1 MESDAEIARKCEARV
16 GARLGAW
23 RLERLLGVGGMAA
36 VYRALDADGR
46 PSAIKLLHTRF
57 AASPGIRARF
67 QREAYIANK
76 IAHPGIVRILAD
88 GVSEDGAPYLVMDL
102 LEGDSVDSL
111 LARGGRLTVRA
122 SMQIGAGVLEVLEK
136 AHSLGILHR
145 DLKPENL
152 FVTRDGQVKVLDFG
166 IARLFEKQSGED
178 LTRTGMVLG
187 TPAFMAPEQALGRW
201 SQVDVRTDIWS
212 VGAIL
217 FLLVSGRV
225 PHGSATG
232 NEMLIRAATQP
243 APSLARVVDA
253 PLPVIRL
260 VDRAL
265 AYDKK
270 RRFPDATAMLQEVRR
285 VVAELGD
292 SQAVQR
298 PIVGSKPPP
307 SMFDAPTLAPEA
319 VSPVPSS
326 APMSPTKIAQRL
338 EADSIVDDRFADS
351 IAKAYREAA
360 KTGSTA
366 VVTNTVRAAVRR
378 LAANAPDSALSFAS
392 SLCLALVDREEPA
405 RSGPVVRDFANA
417 IISARTLRALL
428 TGTLRPDVDVA
439 ECAQR
444 LPALLDALGDAHAG
458 VALEVLPAMP
468 DGPVKE
474 ILLDYVAKNGSGFEA
489 QLGALFPEAEPEM
502 ALVLVGVLAR
512 MTTAEARDALAMA
525 MDSPHE
531 SVRERALGELRAS
544 IPPRRAAPPAPKK
557 S

>member
-1 MESDAEIARKCEARV
+1 MEKLGRYEIIEELGH
-16 GARLGAW
+16 GAMG
-23 RLERLLGVGGMAA
+23 A
-36 VYRALDADGR
+36 VYRARDSVMGR
-46 PSAIKLLHTRF
+46 EVALKTILAQAATGPQAAEYRERF
-57 AASPGIRARF
+57 MREAQAAARF
-67 QREAYIANK
+67 L
-76 IAHPGIVRILAD
+76 HPGIVTVYDI
-88 GVSEDGAPYLVMDL
+88 SEHEGTLFLVM
-102 LEGDSVDSL
+102 EFV
-111 LARGGRLTVRA
+111 AGRTLQA
-122 SMQIGAGVLEVLEK
+122 VLESGERLPLELTYELGAQLAEALDY
-136 AHSLGILHR
+136 AHRQGVVHR
-145 DLKPENL
+145 DIKPSNILITTEN
-152 FVTRDGQVKVLDFG
+152 RAKIADFG
-166 IARLFEKQSGED
+166 VAKIREVQM
-178 LTRTGMVLG
+178 TTTGQLLG